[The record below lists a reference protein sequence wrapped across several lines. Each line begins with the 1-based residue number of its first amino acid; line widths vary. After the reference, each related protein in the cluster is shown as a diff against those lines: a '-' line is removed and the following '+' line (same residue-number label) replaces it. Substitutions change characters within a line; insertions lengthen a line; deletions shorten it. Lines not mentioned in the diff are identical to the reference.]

1 LAGPAKI
8 AFAFSLLGALAF
20 AAPARADD
28 AMAQADR
35 FFKEG
40 RRAAEHG
47 DFASACRHFE
57 ESFRLDPGVGTLI
70 NIGDCAEHLGD
81 LERAW
86 QNYRTAYARMPEN
99 DDRAPRLRSRIDS
112 IERKSAK
119 VDLHMD
125 DAPEGTVVTI
135 DGNVVDPKKGPR
147 HVTAG
152 AHVVL
157 VTAVG
162 RRGTRYNVSVGEG
175 ESRSLHATPGDVLE
189 AVLPSSVPIEHQ
201 KTSWTRPAGIASLG
215 LGAATIWVA
224 SLAGMMAI
232 DRRDVQHVSCN
243 ASGCTPGGVDA
254 AHDGATWADVST
266 VTFIAGGALVAL
278 GATLVVLSLATPK
291 KTITVG
297 LGAQGFVLSGSFR

>member
-1 LAGPAKI
+1 MARSAKI
-8 AFAFSLLGALAF
+8 AFALSFVFLT
-20 AAPARADD
+20 ARAWADD
-28 AMAQADR
+28 AVTQADR

-40 RRAAEHG
+40 RKAAEHG
-47 DFASACRHFE
+47 DFAGACRHFE

-70 NIGDCAEHLGD
+70 NLGDCAEHLGD
-81 LERAW
+81 LERAY

-99 DDRAPRLRSRIDS
+99 DDRAARLRSRIES
-112 IERKSAK
+112 IEQKSAK
-119 VDLHMD
+119 ISLRTD
-125 DAPEGTVVTI
+125 DAPDGTVVTI

-152 AHVVL
+152 MHVVL

-175 ESRSLHATPGDVLE
+175 EVRSLHATPGDVLE
-189 AVLPSSVPIEHQ
+189 AVLPTAASATTEH
-201 KTSWTRPAGIASLG
+201 KTSWTRPAGIVSLG
-215 LGAATIWVA
+215 LGVATVWVG

-243 ASGCTPGGVDA
+243 ASGCTQAGVDA

-278 GATLVVLSLATPK
+278 GATLVVLSLSSPK
-291 KTITVG
+291 KTISVG
-297 LGAQGFVLSGSFR
+297 LGGPGFVLSGSFQ

>member
-1 LAGPAKI
+1 LSFLI
-8 AFAFSLLGALAF
+8 TTQ
-20 AAPARADD
+20 ARADD
-28 AMAQADR
+28 AVSQADR

-40 RRAAEHG
+40 RQAAQRG

-81 LERAW
+81 LERAY
-86 QNYRTAYARMPEN
+86 QNYRTAYARMSES
-99 DDRAPRLRSRIDS
+99 DDRAVRLRARMESIDQ
-112 IERKSAK
+112 KAAK
-119 VDLHMD
+119 ITLHTE
-125 DAPEGTVVTI
+125 DAPDGTVVTI

-162 RRGTRYNVSVGEG
+162 RRGTRYNVTVSEG
-175 ESRSLHATPGDVLE
+175 EVRNLHATPGDVLE
-189 AVLPSSVPIEHQ
+189 AVLPTLAPERQ
-201 KTSWTRPAGIASLG
+201 KVSWTRPAGIASLG
-215 LGAATIWVA
+215 LGVATIWVG

-232 DRRDVQHVSCN
+232 DRRDVQHANCN
-243 ASGCTPGGVDA
+243 ASGCTPMGVDA

-266 VTFIAGGALVAL
+266 ATFIAGGALVAL
-278 GATLVVLSLATPK
+278 GATLVVLSLSSPTK
-291 KTITVG
+291 KITVG
-297 LGAQGFVLSGSFR
+297 VGARGFVLSGSFQ

>member
-1 LAGPAKI
+1 LARSKEI
-8 AFAFSLLGALAF
+8 ALVLSFLGAF

-28 AMAQADR
+28 AVSQADR

-40 RRAAEHG
+40 RRAADHA
-47 DFASACRHFE
+47 DFATACKDFE

-81 LERAW
+81 LERAY
-86 QNYRTAYARMPEN
+86 QNYRTAYARMSES
-99 DDRAPRLRSRIDS
+99 DDRAPRLRSRIES
-112 IERKSAK
+112 IEQKSGK
-119 VDLHMD
+119 IVLQL
-125 DAPEGTVVTI
+125 DAAPDGTVATI

-147 HVTAG
+147 HVPAG

-162 RRGTRYNVSVGEG
+162 RRGTRYNVSVAEG
-175 ESRSLHATPGDVLE
+175 EVRSLHATPGDVLE
-189 AVLPSSVPIEHQ
+189 AVLPTTAPEHER
-201 KTSWTRPAGIASLG
+201 TSWTRPAGIVSLG
-215 LGAATIWVA
+215 LGVATVWVG

-243 ASGCTPGGVDA
+243 ASGCTQAGVDA
-254 AHDGATWADVST
+254 ARDGATWADVST
-266 VTFIAGGALVAL
+266 ATFIAGGALVAL
-278 GATLVVLSLATPK
+278 GATLVVLSLASPK

-297 LGAQGFVLSGSFR
+297 LGAPGFIVSGSFR

>member
-1 LAGPAKI
+1 MARSTKI
-8 AFAFSLLGALAF
+8 AFALFFVAF
-20 AAPARADD
+20 ATQARADD
-28 AMAQADR
+28 AVTQADR

-40 RRAAEHG
+40 RQAAQRG

-81 LERAW
+81 LERAY
-86 QNYRTAYARMPEN
+86 QNYRTAYARMPES
-99 DDRAPRLRSRIDS
+99 DDRAARLRSRIES
-112 IERKSAK
+112 IEQKSAK
-119 VDLHMD
+119 ISLRTD
-125 DAPEGTVVTI
+125 DAPEGTVVTV

-162 RRGTRYNVSVGEG
+162 RRGTRYNVTMSEG
-175 ESRSLHATPGDVLE
+175 EVRSLHATPGDVLE
-189 AVLPSSVPIEHQ
+189 AVLPTSLPPEHQ
-201 KTSWTRPAGIASLG
+201 KTSWTRPAGIVSLG
-215 LGAATIWVA
+215 LGAATIWVG

-243 ASGCTPGGVDA
+243 VSGCTPAGVDA

-278 GATLVVLSLATPK
+278 GATLVIVSLSSPK
-291 KTITVG
+291 KTISVG
-297 LGAQGFVLSGSFR
+297 LGGPGFVLSGSFE